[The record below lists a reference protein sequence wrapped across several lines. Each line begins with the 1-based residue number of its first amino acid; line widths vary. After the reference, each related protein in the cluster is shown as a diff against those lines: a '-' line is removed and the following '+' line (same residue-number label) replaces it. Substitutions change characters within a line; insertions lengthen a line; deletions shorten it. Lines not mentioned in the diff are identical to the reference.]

1 MLYECYR
8 KTVTTEDNDDSIR
21 AALFAANTLSL
32 LWKRLLDDGMTASL
46 RGRTLSKVWEGV

>member
-46 RGRTLSKVWEGV
+46 RGRTLSKVLEGV